1 VDRRGGRTDAGTFA
15 VHAGDPDPRG
25 TKHLHSRAGWDTDG
39 VRDDLRDCVTGHLD
53 DSDAV
58 LMVDEPA
65 T

>member
-1 VDRRGGRTDAGTFA
+1 